1 MPRAKPTPRRL
12 TGEGT
17 VQFQAESNLWVGR
30 LSLGI
35 DPRTGRR
42 IRPGVTGRTQQE
54 VSRKLAE
61 LRVKKLGGQAV
72 VASRESVSFWLG
84 QWFETYYKPH
94 HKPNT
99 VAKVKGSIS
108 RIKASPL
115 AEIPLSKL
123 SQDEVQNWI
132 NSLGA
137 TFAEATIRTTLCTLS
152 MSLERLVKQK
162 KLVFNPAADVK
173 VPLNARKA
181 VEARAMDPEVLK
193 RFLEAT
199 EKSPYRVPILFMLN
213 TGMRSG
219 EMCALDIED
228 YQPRIRICKSWSSAA
243 NAIQQSTKTA
253 SSTRTIP
260 CPAALDP
267 IMKRHLFSLH
277 HKAPTD
283 PLFQTVTR
291 AHGRLKPTHLD
302 DIVGDI
308 ADSIG
313 EPWITPHSLRH
324 SFASTLFR
332 QGVKINVVSNLLGH
346 KDVSTT
352 YGIYIHMVPQEM
364 DEAAEAVGKVMLGG

>member
-1 MPRAKPTPRRL
+1 MPRKKAEPRR
-12 TGEGT
+12 TDGEGT
-17 VQFQAESNLWVGR
+17 IQFRKDTGNWIGR

-42 IRPGVTGRTQQE
+42 IRPGVTGKTQQE
-54 VSRKLAE
+54 VSLKLAQ
-61 LRVKKLGGQAV
+61 LRVKQLGGQAV
-72 VASRESVSFWLG
+72 VVSRESVAFWLE

-94 HKPNT
+94 HKANT
-99 VAKVKGSIS
+99 VAKVAGCIV

-115 AEIPLSKL
+115 ADIPISRLT
-123 SQDEVQNWI
+123 QDEVQKWI

-137 TFAEATIRTTLCTLS
+137 TLAEATIRATLCTLS

-162 KLVFNPAADVK
+162 KLVFNPATDVK

-193 RFLEAT
+193 RFLAAV
-199 EKSPYRVPILFMLN
+199 EKSPYRAPILFMLN
-213 TGMRSG
+213 TGLRSG

-302 DIVGDI
+302 DIVGRI
-308 ADSIG
+308 ADEIG
-313 EPWITPHSLRH
+313 EEWISPHSLRH
-324 SFASTLFR
+324 TYCSTLFR

-352 YGIYIHMVPQEM
+352 YGIYVHMVPQEL
-364 DEAAEAVGKVMLGG
+364 DEAAEAIGKVMLGM